1 MEQMKIDFNNGM
13 PIKEIAKKHNL
24 SLSRTYVRLNKLG
37 VDIKYKI
44 VDKCTKFDIRRQ
56 EIINDAPN
64 HTIKELSEKYGITD
78 RRIRGILRTEGVQY
92 KRVRKHENPKPVLRE
107 LKKEKRTRK
116 ADNVMPTLV
125 RNGEFRKVRVDHKT
139 ELYVYATEKRWQLS
153 DEQIIES
160 YKKKY
165 ESVR

>member
-1 MEQMKIDFNNGM
+1 MEQMKIDFNNGI

-44 VDKCTKFDIRRQ
+44 VDKCTKFDIRSQ

-92 KRVRKHENPKPVLRE
+92 KRVRKHENLKPILRE
-107 LKKEKRTRK
+107 LKKEKRARK
-116 ADNVMPTLV
+116 EDNVIPTLV
-125 RNGEFRKVRVDHKT
+125 RNGEFRKVRVDKKT
-139 ELYVYATEKRWQLS
+139 ELYIYATEDRYALS
-153 DEQIIES
+153 DLEII
-160 YKKKY
+160 KNFQKKY
-165 ESVR
+165 ANR